1 MNTTIAHRP
10 HMHVP
15 WTAVVVA
22 ALAIA
27 AVAAVALILA
37 YQPSTTTTTTQVVPA
52 TAGAAAVPMPETLA
66 LRRAILEAAT
76 VEVPAVEP
84 LAYTRNHVKGATLVA
99 ESGYVTQPD
108 APLYLPGEV
117 PADAHPLNHFAGQ
130 PR

>member
-27 AVAAVALILA
+27 AVAAFALILY
-37 YQPSTTTTTTQVVPA
+37 YQPSTTSTTTQVAPV

-66 LRRAILEAAT
+66 QRRAALAAI
-76 VEVPAVEP
+76 PAAQPVVEP
-84 LAYTRNHVKGATLVA
+84 LTYPRNHVQGATLVA
-99 ESGYVTQPD
+99 QSTYVTQPV
-108 APLYLPGEV
+108 APHYLPGEV